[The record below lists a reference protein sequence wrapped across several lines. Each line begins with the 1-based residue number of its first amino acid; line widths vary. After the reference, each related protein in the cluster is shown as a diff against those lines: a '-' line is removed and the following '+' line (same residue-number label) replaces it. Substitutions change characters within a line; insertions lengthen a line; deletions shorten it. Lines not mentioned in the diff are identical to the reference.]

1 MAALLAHVW
10 RSLPASTLM
19 PRRPCLRRDQGW
31 GPTSVPAMEGLA
43 SMGTVGP
50 KISWWRSARPFVC
63 RWGVYSS
70 LAPVKSSRMKSCSLR
85 CLER

>member
-43 SMGTVGP
+43 SMGRLGP
-50 KISWWRSARPFVC
+50 RSRGGA
-63 RWGVYSS
+63 
-70 LAPVKSSRMKSCSLR
+70 APVRLSAGGASTPPSRL
-85 CLER
+85 